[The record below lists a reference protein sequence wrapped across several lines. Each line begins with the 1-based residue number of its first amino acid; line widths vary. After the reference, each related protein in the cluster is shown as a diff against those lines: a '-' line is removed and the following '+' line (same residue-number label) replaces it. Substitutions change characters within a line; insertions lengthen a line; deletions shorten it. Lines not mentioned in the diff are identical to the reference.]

1 LVRPDYLSLYWVPN
15 IRLVRKMTALL
26 DPLLPYVGYL
36 ALILRV
42 WVGANFIVHARP
54 KLSSMPQTVQS
65 MKGLGVPAG
74 ATYAATALEL
84 GGGVALIVG
93 LLVPL
98 VGALFVFFMAA
109 NSVMKKRKMKAD
121 YIAMGKPSYEVDALY
136 FALALALVFLGAGA
150 FSLDGALGI

>member
-1 LVRPDYLSLYWVPN
+1 
-15 IRLVRKMTALL
+15 MTAIL

-42 WVGANFIVHARP
+42 WVGANFIIHARP
-54 KLSSMPQTVQS
+54 KLGANLGPLAQQ
-65 MKGLGVPAG
+65 MKGLGVPVG

-84 GGGVALIVG
+84 FGGIFLILG

-98 VGALFVFFMAA
+98 VGGLVVLFMVSA
-109 NSVMKKRKMKAD
+109 SILKKRKMNAQ
-121 YIAMGKPSYEVDALY
+121 YIAHNKPSYEVDILY
-136 FALALALVFLGAGA
+136 LALALALVFLGAGV